1 MMTLHYAS
9 GAVLMA
15 DDVCEALLEYARAL
29 AAIQGSDVL
38 VVPVVSDTGETAPAE
53 FLLGPA
59 SQLLAT
65 PVVAD
70 EELGRDQRVI
80 DDIVQRTEL
89 IRPAVAVPRPPASD
103 PRDVAVDPD
112 ADVTYDH
119 DRS

>member
-38 VVPVVSDTGETAPAE
+38 VVPVVSGAGETAPAE

-65 PVVAD
+65 PADAD
-70 EELGRDQRVI
+70 EELGRDQGII
-80 DDIVQRTEL
+80 DDILQRTEL
-89 IRPAVAVPRPPASD
+89 IRPAVAVPRPSASD
-103 PRDVAVDPD
+103 PRNGAAD
-112 ADVTYDH
+112 ADATYDH

>member
-9 GAVLMA
+9 GSVVMA
-15 DDVCEALLEYARAL
+15 DDVCEAVIEYARAL

-38 VVPVVSDTGETAPAE
+38 VVPIVADNGSAATAE
-53 FLLGPA
+53 LLLGPA

-65 PVVAD
+65 AAEVD
-70 EELGRDQRVI
+70 EEICRDQDVI
-80 DDIVQRTEL
+80 DDIVRRTEL

-103 PRDVAVDPD
+103 PRNGGAD
-112 ADVTYDH
+112 ADATYDH